1 MTNNELLIKGKFV
14 YCEFSSRSSSP
25 VMNYIKSLH
34 YKIALYDDKT
44 DICVHFHWKYQH
56 YGQSVWFI
64 I

>member
-1 MTNNELLIKGKFV
+1 MTNNELLIKGKLV

-44 DICVHFHWKYQH
+44 DICVHFH
-56 YGQSVWFI
+56 
-64 I
+64 